1 MMHNLILS
9 ARLVVSIRQATANPR
24 NVVPHAF
31 AISLAETLWRLTQ
44 AKCFAGMLK
53 TSVLTVDG
61 FVAKETMDP
70 LMHDLR
76 FDSSQSMLICTRY
89 SLFQILL

>member
-1 MMHNLILS
+1 
-9 ARLVVSIRQATANPR
+9 
-24 NVVPHAF
+24 
-31 AISLAETLWRLTQ
+31 
-44 AKCFAGMLK
+44 MLK

-89 SLFQILL
+89 SLFQILLCDTLNHKFPAGYNLSFLPIPDILHRVDTNAAITLR